1 MSPSL
6 AHGTSSHYP
15 KGLTN
20 PTPFGRSLC
29 WSANSLLELVG
40 VFMPQMQDKN
50 IVEGAFQW
58 WEDSGNNAKISPR
71 QLESALKIY
80 IQKGDLRDVLPLT
93 CNIDKLISI
102 LNLENLMKK
111 DDKEAAREFLKK
123 EFPSI
128 PFIISKSP
136 TLMNYFLPLL
146 TIEKI
151 ESYMS
156 IYDDVFN
163 HIVSRSTNDVVYR
176 NICKNVIQRN
186 NFGVL
191 TKKIRRFLIENKE
204 VSLAFSKDDS
214 Q

>member
-20 PTPFGRSLC
+20 LTPFGRSLC

-102 LNLENLMKK
+102 
-111 DDKEAAREFLKK
+111 
-123 EFPSI
+123 
-128 PFIISKSP
+128 
-136 TLMNYFLPLL
+136 
-146 TIEKI
+146 
-151 ESYMS
+151 
-156 IYDDVFN
+156 
-163 HIVSRSTNDVVYR
+163 
-176 NICKNVIQRN
+176 
-186 NFGVL
+186 
-191 TKKIRRFLIENKE
+191 FLIENKE
-204 VSLAFSKDDS
+204 VSFAFSKDDS